1 MPARVV
7 TADRAIQLKPKGWRP
22 KSGKSIRGRA
32 IVVQLQYE
40 TKGFA
45 APPDEPERLRID
57 IPLKFH

>member
-1 MPARVV
+1 MPARLVTTDHVV
-7 TADRAIQLKPKGWRP
+7 QLKPEGWRP
-22 KSGKSIRGRA
+22 MPGKSIRGRA

-57 IPLKFH
+57 IRLKFH